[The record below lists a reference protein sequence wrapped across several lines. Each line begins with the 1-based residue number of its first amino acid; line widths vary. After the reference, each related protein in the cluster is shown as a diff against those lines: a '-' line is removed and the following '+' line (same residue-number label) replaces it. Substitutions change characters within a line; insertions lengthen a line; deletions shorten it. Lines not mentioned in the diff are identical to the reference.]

1 MASFMTSPKFA
12 VLIDADN
19 ASPSMAGSVL
29 TEIAKYGTTVA
40 KRAYGD
46 WTGTALNQWKI
57 RLLEQSIQPMQ
68 QFAYTTG
75 KNSTDSAMII
85 DAMDLLYSNKF
96 NGFCIV
102 SSDSDFTRLAVRIRE
117 SGLVVFGCGERK
129 TPKPFVTACDKFI
142 YVENLVSMTGPAK
155 FGMSVAGPSSA
166 RSSVAGLISVGPS
179 IATSVEGLAVNT
191 SSTEQNGEDKAQ
203 IDASSKNTQVEGAQ
217 MPEPPMHGNSTPEHQ
232 LLDSTTIGWLREAVE
247 VSSDDSGWALLEE
260 VNSLMVQWHSD
271 FDPRTYGC
279 SKLSTLLISTSHV
292 ELSRRSPGKKG
303 SNAVYVRWLN
313 D

>member
-1 MASFMTSPKFA
+1 MTSAMTSRKFA

-19 ASPSMAGSVL
+19 ANASMAGSVL
-29 TEIAKYGTTVA
+29 TEIAKYGTTFA

-46 WTGTALNQWKI
+46 WTGTALNQWKK

-68 QFAYTTG
+68 QFAYTKG

-102 SSDSDFTRLAVRIRE
+102 SSDSDFTRLATRIRE

-155 FGMSVAGPSSA
+155 FGMSVAGSSSA

-179 IATSVEGLAVNT
+179 IATSVEDLAVNT
-191 SSTEQNGEDKAQ
+191 SSTKQIGNEEVQNDVSNK
-203 IDASSKNTQVEGAQ
+203 STQVEGAQ
-217 MPEPPMHGNSTPEHQ
+217 MHSNGNATPEHQ

-247 VSSDDSGWALLEE
+247 VSSDDSGWALLED
-260 VNSLMVQWHSD
+260 VSSLMVQWHSD

-279 SKLSTLLISTSHV
+279 SKFRTLLISTSHV
-292 ELSRRSPGKKG
+292 ELSRRSPGKRE

-313 D
+313 N